1 MPDGDVS
8 NDPSDNEPVLLPRD
22 DETIRD
28 LLDVERLR
36 IERDNR
42 RTSRDEKA
50 FELVDA
56 QNKREF
62 EYASATRDANLRLR
76 SEQLTFLRRVVWA
89 GVAFIAF
96 LTLGLLAFALF
107 GNDEQRDLVA
117 KIAVPG
123 LIGLAGYGVVTTLT
137 RVVRAFTKDA

>member
-1 MPDGDVS
+1 MPNGDAS

-36 IERDNR
+36 IEGDNR
-42 RTSRDEKA
+42 RTSRDD
-50 FELVDA
+50 ELVDA

-76 SEQLTFLRRVVWA
+76 IEQLTFLRRVVC
-89 GVAFIAF
+89 
-96 LTLGLLAFALF
+96 
-107 GNDEQRDLVA
+107 
-117 KIAVPG
+117 
-123 LIGLAGYGVVTTLT
+123 GLAWPLSPS
-137 RVVRAFTKDA
+137 